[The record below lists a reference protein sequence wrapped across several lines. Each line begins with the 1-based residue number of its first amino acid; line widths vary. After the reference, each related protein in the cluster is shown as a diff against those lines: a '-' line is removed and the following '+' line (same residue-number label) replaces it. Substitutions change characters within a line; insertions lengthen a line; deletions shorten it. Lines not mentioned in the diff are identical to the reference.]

1 MKDSGVIYDRICNNY
16 QCELL
21 CLFQF
26 CLKGDEAYVY
36 HYFDT
41 ENFCPFIWSEA
52 QLTSAL
58 QPGGCPLIRHFA
70 LHALQLENLPSKCPP
85 IRKICI
91 LQTIKEEYQNL
102 SYFSW
107 KRVQFLTFLDIDA
120 QNCNENQLLGGSGQ
134 FFNFWEKEVRKF
146 DQ

>member
-70 LHALQLENLPSKCPP
+70 LHALQLENLPYKCPQ
-85 IRKICI
+85 KISI
-91 LQTIKEEYQNL
+91 LQGIMEDDQNL
-102 SYFSW
+102 GYFSW
-107 KRVQFLTFLDIDA
+107 EKYLFLTFQKILMLRIA
-120 QNCNENQLLGGSGQ
+120 INSIIRGVWPIFQ
-134 FFNFWEKEVRKF
+134 FVGKGKV
-146 DQ
+146 